1 MSLVLLNRIRA
12 GDERAVQELA
22 EAHAPT
28 IRRLALRHLGS
39 PEDAD
44 EVVQDVLWT
53 VVRKSGTFR
62 GDAKLSTWIHRV
74 AFNATMTRLRRSL
87 RRRDVDGDLA
97 ADGPARRRHTLDESP
112 SADVRLYRAQLRR
125 RLARALR
132 ELPPAYRSAVV
143 LRDVQGLS
151 TTEAGARLAVN
162 YDTLKSR
169 LHRGRVLL
177 RSALADLAPV
187 GVTAA
192 RSARHVRCDA
202 MAD

>member
-1 MSLVLLNRIRA
+1 MSLALLNRIRA

-22 EAHAPT
+22 EEHAPT

-39 PEDAD
+39 PEDAE

-53 VVRKSGTFR
+53 VVKKSGTFR

-87 RRRDVDGDLA
+87 RRRDLDGDLA
-97 ADGPARRRHTLDESP
+97 VDGPARRRHTLDESP

-125 RLARALR
+125 RLALALR
-132 ELPPAYRSAVV
+132 ELPPAYRSAVL
-143 LRDVQGLS
+143 LRDVHGLS

-169 LHRGRVLL
+169 LHRGRVML
-177 RSALADLAPV
+177 RRALADLAPV
-187 GVTAA
+187 GAPAA
-192 RSARHVRCDA
+192 RSPRCDA
-202 MAD
+202 MAV